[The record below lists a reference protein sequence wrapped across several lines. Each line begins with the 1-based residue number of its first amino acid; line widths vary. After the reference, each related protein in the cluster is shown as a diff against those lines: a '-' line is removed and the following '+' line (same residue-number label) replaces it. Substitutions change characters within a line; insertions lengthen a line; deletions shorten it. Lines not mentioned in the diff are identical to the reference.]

1 MAGLAACILLPLLRH
16 LTAPST
22 CCRRLATAFGLKENP
37 IFLIRFNLSIFFF
50 PKIIQFS
57 FSQTLSLLNPG
68 PAGRMLHREP
78 SQHPWV
84 PRHHPAFTVPVSP
97 TPTRGHPM
105 PPAPQSSA
113 LMGNPRASFP
123 PQPSLCDLAVGCG
136 AGTATPDRPHPHL
149 ASLRSPLP
157 AAGLPNGLYKHRKR
171 GYFPKRTKEKK
182 KSVRGCFTG
191 SAPSV
196 GQGWWGHGRTLQ
208 GQPACHPRGSAWYCY
223 DGKGEKKIQRTGQK
237 RIGAVFKFYPGGQ
250 SGFGAAEWVWRQ
262 WFALQIAQRAFLKEK

>member
-1 MAGLAACILLPLLRH
+1 M
-16 LTAPST
+16 
-22 CCRRLATAFGLKENP
+22 ATARENAGSHGWAGCMHP
-37 IFLIRFNLSIFFF
+37 AAPAPPPDCSQHMLQKTCHSIWVERKPHILDKIQFIHFFF
-50 PKIIQFS
+50 PKIIQFP
-57 FSQTLSLLNPG
+57 FSQTLSLLNPC

-113 LMGNPRASFP
+113 LMGHPRASFP

-223 DGKGEKKIQRTGQK
+223 DGKGEKKNPENRTKTDWGS
-237 RIGAVFKFYPGGQ
+237 I
-250 SGFGAAEWVWRQ
+250 
-262 WFALQIAQRAFLKEK
+262 